1 MAKEKGITV
10 PDGWLV
16 DKDGKPTNDPSGFPQ
31 SSYLQ
36 PMAAHKGYGFAVLVE
51 ILASVLTG
59 AGMLSEIT
67 SWNLDLPSKNK
78 VGHAFIAIDI
88 AQITDKEI
96 FFDRMERMVA
106 ELKNAPKA
114 KGAEKIFDWDKREK
128 ALAAGEIEVTDV
140 MAENYRKL
148 SELTG
153 TEINIY

>member
-1 MAKEKGITV
+1 M
-10 PDGWLV
+10 
-16 DKDGKPTNDPSGFPQ
+16 
-31 SSYLQ
+31 
-36 PMAAHKGYGFAVLVE
+36 
-51 ILASVLTG
+51 
-59 AGMLSEIT
+59 
-67 SWNLDLPSKNK
+67 
-78 VGHAFIAIDI
+78 GHAFIAIDI

-114 KGAEKIFDWDKREK
+114 KGAEKIFVPGEMDWDKREK